1 LSEDTPRS
9 RPRRHFGFN
18 GPRRRVGAREK
29 DVGVDEILDSLS
41 RRSQL
46 SDGLDRVEIAPPVE
60 ELEAQFVIGAEVK
73 TAKIA
78 RQHSLGKYAF
88 PLLLLAGLVIVGLYG
103 ALRSVTNPAGILR
116 VIQNPGFEAV
126 FTDPVR
132 LGLVMLFC
140 AVPAFIVRRHRRA
153 HDRLTYV

>member
-1 LSEDTPRS
+1 M
-9 RPRRHFGFN
+9 
-18 GPRRRVGAREK
+18 VGREK

-46 SDGLDRVEIAPPVE
+46 SDGLDRLEIAPPVE
-60 ELEAQFVIGAEVK
+60 ELEAQFITGTEVEP
-73 TAKIA
+73 AKIA

-88 PLLLLAGLVIVGLYG
+88 PLLLLGGLLTVGLYG

-116 VIQNPGFEAV
+116 VIQNPGFAAV